1 MSEQTRSVIAYEH
14 AREASQ
20 RFEYFIL
27 GVSIG
32 LCAYIGQTLSP
43 QKLGLNP
50 YTLEVCSLVMLIAS
64 IVVGFKLIESVI
76 MCHRYNQ
83 AILHLAE
90 ERGQLV
96 SNFTGSPLL
105 NTESGILRSPEQVQ
119 ERIAMLGKKIPG
131 AKRKF
136 KQKSAVV
143 LRYYRIRNW
152 LLGIGFIGLFVS
164 KIIVPYFS

>member
-1 MSEQTRSVIAYEH
+1 MPEQKRSVIAYEH
-14 AREASQ
+14 AQEASQ

-27 GVSIG
+27 GVSVG

-43 QKLGLNP
+43 QKLGFSP
-50 YTLEVCSLVMLIAS
+50 YTLQVCSLVVLIAS

-83 AILHLAE
+83 GILHLAE
-90 ERGQLV
+90 ERGELL

-105 NTESGILRSPEQVQ
+105 DTESGILRSAEQVQ
-119 ERIAMLGKKIPG
+119 ARIETLGKKIQE
-131 AKRKF
+131 ARRKF
-136 KQKSAVV
+136 QQRSVVV

-164 KIIVPYFS
+164 KIVTPYFS